1 MHSYYIIYNEIH
13 SERKQKRSLRSS
25 VSRHRTIRMWEY
37 ITKRNNIRRSNYAR
51 IYQQRIGL
59 SFDGINMFEENS
71 LSPRKTT
78 DTVVIEEQGN
88 TDNNVTA
95 AVG

>member
-1 MHSYYIIYNEIH
+1 MRGNIF
-13 SERKQKRSLRSS
+13 
-25 VSRHRTIRMWEY
+25 T
-37 ITKRNNIRRSNYAR
+37 RNNIRGSNYTCTYINRAYWTFIR
-51 IYQQRIGL
+51 N
-59 SFDGINMFEENS
+59 GINMFEENS
-71 LSPRKTT
+71 LSPGKTT